1 MFSEINY
8 LYTSLADWQKALMF
22 SFISYAVV
30 LFGIIVA
37 ITFILKDFKF
47 LLVFGITFVYM
58 GGLTVTIFVT
68 RRIFK
73 KRLIER

>member
-22 SFISYAVV
+22 SFVSYAVV

-47 LLVFGITFVYM
+47 LLVFGMTFVYM
-58 GGLTVTIFVT
+58 GGLIVTILIAIK
-68 RRIFK
+68 IFK